1 MRRTFPKH
9 LIHSA
14 KHCSLLYSSIILKG
28 TGTSVPDKE
37 ATARIKINTLL
48 EAAGWRFF
56 PQGNKPAN
64 ICLEPSVTIKLAD
77 LDAFGANFEKTSK
90 GYIDF
95 LLLNNKGY
103 PFIVLEAKAEDKNP
117 LVGKEQARKYAKGQN
132 CRFVILSNGN
142 LHYFWDLE
150 RGNPYIITSFPT
162 PDSVIG
168 YQKVT
173 PNPQRLFEDKVDD
186 DYIVLTQR
194 PNYQTEAAWRN
205 PVERPGYIQSNKLRF
220 LRPYQ
225 INAIHA
231 LQAAVKEGKDRFLF
245 EMATGT
251 GKTLT
256 AAAVIKLFL
265 RSSNV
270 RRVLFLVDRLELE
283 DQAWKAF
290 VALLSADCKAV
301 IYKENR
307 DDWRRAEIVVTTV
320 QSLLFNNKY
329 QRLFS
334 PTDFDLIISDEAHR
348 SIGGNARA
356 VFDYFIGYK
365 LGLTATPRDYLKRF
379 NQAAPTT
386 RDPREAERRLLLDT
400 YRTFGCENS
409 EPTFRYSLLDGV
421 KEGFLI
427 NPTVVDAR
435 TEITTAL
442 LSERGFV
449 VSFTD
454 DTGENQQEEFKQR
467 EFEKHFFAD
476 ATNQLL
482 CKTFLENAL
491 RDPISGEI
499 GKSIIFAV
507 SQNHAA
513 KLAQILNQMAD
524 RMFPGK
530 YQSNFA
536 VQVTSQ
542 IPDAQQFTINF
553 SNNNL
558 LGSANFLP
566 AYKTSKA
573 RVCVTVGMMTTGYD
587 CTDILNLGLF
597 RPIFSPTDFIQIK
610 GRGTRKHDF
619 REQLADDSLKQDV
632 LRPQKTAYKLFDFFA
647 NCEYFE
653 EEFNYDEVLELP
665 RPRRKNSDNAA
676 TGSGAVPTIE
686 GYEHLGGDIINSIR
700 TEQITAEGMK
710 IDRMFFGKFE
720 HAVRDDEVIAKA
732 IEAGEWDRV
741 IDYVNREI
749 FDKPEEY
756 YNLDKLRRAAAV
768 DRRLGLREILE
779 KIFGLIPRFK
789 SKDELLEEEFAKF
802 VADIKPTDAAAI
814 PAIKHFFKA
823 YATSDTVRGI
833 VESGHYQD
841 FATNPFFNNLEFRA
855 VPKQYRALI
864 PNYIKDY
871 VSLNQFAS

>member
-1 MRRTFPKH
+1 MTN
-9 LIHSA
+9 
-14 KHCSLLYSSIILKG
+14 
-28 TGTSVPDKE
+28 KE
-37 ATARIKINTLL
+37 ATARIKINKLL
-48 EAAGWRFF
+48 ESAGWRFL
-56 PQGNKPAN
+56 PEGSTPAN
-64 ICLEPSVTIKLAD
+64 IRLEPSVTLKDID
-77 LDAFGANFEKTSK
+77 LDSLGENFEKVSK
-90 GYIDF
+90 GFIDF
-95 LLLNNKGY
+95 LLLDSKGF
-103 PFIVLEAKAEDKNP
+103 PLIVLEAKSEDKNP
-117 LVGKEQARKYAKGQN
+117 LTGKEQARKYAKSQN
-132 CRFVILSNGN
+132 CRFMLLSNGN

-162 PDSVIG
+162 PHSVTG
-168 YQKVT
+168 YQQVK
-173 PNPQRLFEDKVDD
+173 PNPQRIIEEQVKD
-186 DYIVLTQR
+186 DYIVLTQH
-194 PNYQTEAAWRN
+194 PNYLTAAAWRN
-205 PVERPGYIQSNKLRF
+205 EAERTGYIRANKMSF

-225 INAIHA
+225 LRAIQA
-231 LQAAVKEGKDRFLF
+231 LQLVVKENKDRFLF

-265 RSSNV
+265 RTGNAK
-270 RRVLFLVDRLELE
+270 RVLFLVDRLELE
-283 DQAWKAF
+283 EQARKAF
-290 VALLSADCKAV
+290 VALLSADFQTV

-307 DDWRRAEIVVTTV
+307 DDWQRAEIVVTTV

-334 PTDFDLIISDEAHR
+334 PTDFDLVISDEAHR

-356 VFDYFIGYK
+356 VFNYFIGYK

-379 NQAAPTT
+379 DKGAPTS

-421 KEGFLI
+421 RDGYLI

-435 TEITTAL
+435 TEITTDL
-442 LSERGFV
+442 LSKEGFV

-454 DTGENQQEEFKQR
+454 DAGEDQEEAFKQR
-467 EFEKHFFAD
+467 EFEKRFFAE

-491 RDPISGEI
+491 RDPVSGEI

-513 KLAQILNQMAD
+513 KLTQILNQMAD

-530 YQSNFA
+530 YQSDFA

-542 IPDAQQFTINF
+542 IPDAQLFTINF

-558 LGSANFLP
+558 LGSANFIST
-566 AYKTSKA
+566 YKTSKA

-610 GRGTRKHDF
+610 GRGTRKHNF
-619 REQLADDSLKQDV
+619 LEQLFDNNLKDSV
-632 LRPQKTAYKLFDFFA
+632 AHPQKSAYKLFDFFA

-653 EEFNYDEVLELP
+653 KEFKYDQVLKLP
-665 RPRRKNSDNAA
+665 RRPGKGN
-676 TGSGAVPTIE
+676 GE
-686 GYEHLGGDIINSIR
+686 GGGGGGGEVSTYEHTGADLLSNIKEKIFGQD
-700 TEQITAEGMK
+700 GMK
-710 IDRMFFGKFE
+710 IDRMFFEKFE
-720 HAVRDDEVIAKA
+720 DRVRDDKTIAAA
-732 IEAGEWDRV
+732 IEAGQWDKI
-741 IDYVNREI
+741 IDYVNSEV
-749 FDKPEEY
+749 FDKPEEF
-756 YNLDKLRRAAAV
+756 YNLDRLRKAAAV
-768 DRRLGLREILE
+768 DRRLSLREILE

-789 SKDELLEEEFAKF
+789 SKDEMLEEEFAKF
-802 VADIKPTDAAAI
+802 ISDAKPEPAAAI
-814 PAIKHFFKA
+814 PAIKTFFKA
-823 YATSDTVRGI
+823 YVTSNEVRHI
-833 VESGHYQD
+833 VETRNFTYL
-841 FATNPFFNNLEFRA
+841 ATNPVFSSSDFRA
-855 VPKQYRALI
+855 VPEKYRKLI
-864 PNYIKDY
+864 PEYVKDY

>member
-1 MRRTFPKH
+1 M
-9 LIHSA
+9 
-14 KHCSLLYSSIILKG
+14 
-28 TGTSVPDKE
+28 PDKE
-37 ATARIKINTLL
+37 ATARIKINKLL

-56 PQGNKPAN
+56 ANDSAPAN
-64 ICLEPSVTIKLAD
+64 IRLEPSVTIKSTD
-77 LDAFGANFEKTSK
+77 LDALGANFEKSTK
-90 GYIDF
+90 GFVDF
-95 LLLNNKGY
+95 LLLDAKGF
-103 PFIVLEAKAEDKNP
+103 PLLVLEAKAEDKNP
-117 LVGKEQARKYAKGQN
+117 LIGKEQARKYAKSQN

-150 RGNPYIITSFPT
+150 RGSPYVITSFPT
-162 PDSVIG
+162 PDSVTG

-173 PNPQRLFEDKVDD
+173 PNPQRLIEEQVGE
-186 DYIVLTQR
+186 DYIVRTQR
-194 PNYQTEAAWRN
+194 PNYAAEAAWQN
-205 PVERPGYIQSNKLRF
+205 EAERPGYIQANKLRF

-225 INAIHA
+225 LKAIHS
-231 LQAAVKEGKDRFLF
+231 LQAAVGDGKDRFLF

-265 RSSNV
+265 RSGNV

-283 DQAWKAF
+283 DQAKKSF
-290 VALLSADCKAV
+290 NDVLSADYQTV

-329 QRLFS
+329 QKLFS
-334 PTDFDLIISDEAHR
+334 PTDFDLVISDEAHR

-365 LGLTATPRDYLKRF
+365 LGLTATPRDYLRRF
-379 NQAAPTT
+379 DGAKPGT

-409 EPTFRYSLLDGV
+409 QPTFRYSLLDGV

-435 TEITTAL
+435 TEVTTTL
-442 LSERGFV
+442 LSEEGFV

-454 DTGENQQEEFKQR
+454 DTGEDQQQAFKQR
-467 EFEKHFFAD
+467 EFEKRFFAD
-476 ATNQLL
+476 TTNQLL

-491 RDPISGEI
+491 RDPVSGEI

-524 RMFPGK
+524 RMFPAK
-530 YQSNFA
+530 YQSDFA

-553 SNNNL
+553 ANNNL
-558 LGSANFLP
+558 LGSGNFIP
-566 AYKTSKA
+566 TYKTSKA
-573 RVCVTVGMMTTGYD
+573 RICVTVGMMTTGYD
-587 CTDILNLGLF
+587 CTDILNIGLF

-619 REQLADDSLKQDV
+619 RAALFDDTIKEGVQQ
-632 LRPQKTAYKLFDFFA
+632 PIKTAFKLFDFFA

-653 EEFNYDEVLELP
+653 EDFNYDEVLKLP
-665 RPRRKNSDNAA
+665 PPKGK
-676 TGSGAVPTIE
+676 GSGGQGPVVVGGT
-686 GYEHLGGDIINSIR
+686 YEHLGDDIVLMVKEETIGC
-700 TEQITAEGMK
+700 EGMK
-710 IDRMFFGKFE
+710 IDRMFFEKFE
-720 HAVRDDEVIAKA
+720 DVVRANDTVAAAVD
-732 IEAGEWDRV
+732 AGQWDRV
-741 IDYVNREI
+741 IDYVNREV

-756 YNLDKLRRAAAV
+756 YTLDKLRKAAAV
-768 DRRLGLREILE
+768 DRRLTLREILE
-779 KIFGLIPRFK
+779 KVFGLIPRFK
-789 SKDELLEEEFAKF
+789 SKDELLEEEFSKF
-802 VADIKPTDAAAI
+802 VADRVPEPPSAI
-814 PAIKHFFKA
+814 PAIKTYFKA
-823 YATSDTVRGI
+823 YVTSNRVRDI
-833 VESGHYQD
+833 IDSKHFTD
-841 FATNPFFNNLEFRA
+841 LATNPFFTTHDFRA
-855 VPKQYRALI
+855 VPQQYRTLV
-864 PNYIKDY
+864 PEYVKDY
-871 VSLNQFAS
+871 VSLNQFAP